1 MENETLR
8 GKFVVAEGGSC
19 VGKTTLVNR
28 LLEDYGWEY
37 LREPGGTEFGEG
49 IREVVQGLGKKEP
62 IDPYASFFAYSAAR
76 AQLVRKVLLPR
87 LVNGANILLDRYWYS
102 SFAYQGAE
110 GVSKVVIWA
119 VSLIA
124 TKNLRPNL
132 VMYLDLDP
140 RVAAGRRLGK
150 ADLDRYD
157 LREDEYMERVRANY
171 LQLARLDTSRWRVI
185 DASLSVEEVRQQAE
199 RYLREF
205 HLI

>member
-1 MENETLR
+1 M
-8 GKFVVAEGGSC
+8 VAEGGSC
-19 VGKTTLVNR
+19 VGKTTLVNK
-28 LLEDYGWEY
+28 LLKDYGWEY

-62 IDPYASFFAYSAAR
+62 IDPYASFFAYTAAR
-76 AQLVRKVLLPR
+76 AQLVRKALLPR
-87 LVNGANILLDRYWYS
+87 LESGGNILLDRYWYS
-102 SFAYQGAE
+102 SYAYQGAE

-124 TKNLRPNL
+124 TKNLQPNL

-140 RVAAGRRLGK
+140 RIAALRKSGK
-150 ADLDRYD
+150 TDLDRYD
-157 LREDEYMERVRANY
+157 LEGDEYMEKVRANY
-171 LQLARLDTSRWRVI
+171 LKLARLDPSRWRIV
-185 DASLSVEEVRQQAE
+185 DASMSVDEVYRQAE